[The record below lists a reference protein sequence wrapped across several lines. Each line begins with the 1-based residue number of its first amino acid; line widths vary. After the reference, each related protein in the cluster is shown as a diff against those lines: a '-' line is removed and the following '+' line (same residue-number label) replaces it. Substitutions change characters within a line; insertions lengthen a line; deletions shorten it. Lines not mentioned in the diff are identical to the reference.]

1 KAKTEWHNMRPWNAF
16 LKDCRGAVAAITI
29 ILMVA
34 FFALLA
40 IVIDLGHLM
49 LVRNQLQNAADAGA
63 LAGARALFYNNST
76 GTPNWAAGQTAATLT
91 VQQNKADTYGLST

>member
-1 KAKTEWHNMRPWNAF
+1 MRPWSSF
-16 LKDCRGAVAAITI
+16 LKDSRGAVAAITI

-49 LVRNQLQNAADAGA
+49 LVRSQLQNAADAGA
-63 LAGARALFYNNST
+63 LAGARALIII
-76 GTPNWAAGQTAATLT
+76 TLLRLPLGR
-91 VQQNKADTYGLST
+91 QAKQPPPDGPIE